1 MNRHTATCRSAL
13 LLCGALLLLGGC
25 ASRWQD
31 MFVSYSDQMVP
42 LRNQL
47 LLGHAAEALPEVRDS
62 TLGDDT
68 FVLDRLEQ
76 GRIAWLAGQD
86 AGSKQA
92 LTAADSRL
100 RWEDRQAQY
109 RLSQGLGQVGSLLT
123 NDQSMAYRTPDYERT
138 MLHHYLALNYLQRG
152 DAEGALVEVRRANQ
166 VQEQALK
173 RRADEVRKAK
183 DERDHAAAERDPE
196 DEMRQLMSR
205 GAPDLDR
212 LIGRVKNGF
221 QNAYTFYFSAVLYEA
236 AGDLNDAWVDY
247 QRGYQIAPDNQS
259 LQDALLRLAVLRGA
273 PDEIR
278 ATEKKVGRK
287 ALSLAKDQGQLVV
300 LFEDGLIPAR
310 RELFLPLPISTS
322 GGDFRTFTVA
332 IPYYDNRASNSGPL
346 TVEVDKLAWQ
356 TSELVR
362 LEALAAKDLQER
374 LPGMLTRQALR
385 LVAKEQMRQAAAKE
399 GGDVGNI
406 LVGIFNTLS
415 ERADTRSWLTL
426 PAQAS
431 SWQGM
436 VPAGDI
442 HLTLSAG
449 AAQRQLPLTIHKG
462 RTTLVWVQRLGAGLT
477 TRVMPL

>member
-1 MNRHTATCRSAL
+1 MRPASLTGL
-13 LLCGALLLLGGC
+13 LLAGLLLGGC

-31 MFVSYSDQMVP
+31 LFVSYSDQMVP
-42 LRNQL
+42 LRNLL
-47 LLGHAAEALPEVRDS
+47 LLGHAAEALPKVRES
-62 TLGDDT
+62 TPGDDT
-68 FVLDRLEQ
+68 YVLDQLER

-86 AGSKQA
+86 GVSKQGFA
-92 LTAADSRL
+92 AADSRL
-100 RWEDRQAQY
+100 AWEDSQAQY
-109 RLSQGLGQVGSLLT
+109 RLSHGLDQAGSLLT
-123 NDQSMAYRTPDYERT
+123 NDQTMAYRAPDYERT

-166 VQEQALK
+166 VQERALK
-173 RRADEVRKAK
+173 VRADEVRKAK
-183 DERDHAAAERDPE
+183 EESEEAEADTAAEG
-196 DEMRQLMSR
+196 EMRQMMSR
-205 GAPDLDR
+205 GAPELDR
-212 LIGRVKNGF
+212 LIGQVKNGF
-221 QNAYTFYFSAVLYEA
+221 QNAYTFYFSGVLYEA

-259 LQDALLRLAVLRGA
+259 LQDALLRLARLRGSV
-273 PDEIR
+273 DELKE
-278 ATEKKVGRK
+278 TEKRVGRK
-287 ALSLAKDQGQLVV
+287 APPLARDQGQLVV

-310 RELFLPLPISTS
+310 REIFLPLPISTS
-322 GGDFRTFTVA
+322 NGDFRTFTVA
-332 IPYYDNRASNSGPL
+332 VPYYDNRASDTGPL
-346 TVEVDKLAWQ
+346 TVSVGKRVEQ

-385 LVAKEQMRQAAAKE
+385 LVAKEQLRRSAAKE

-426 PAQAS
+426 PAEAS

-436 VPAGDI
+436 VPAGDVN
-442 HLTLSAG
+442 LTLGAG
-449 AAQRQLPLTIHKG
+449 AAQRQLPLTIHSG
-462 RTTLVWVQRLGAGLT
+462 RTTLVWVQRLGAGLS

>member
-1 MNRHTATCRSAL
+1 MHRHRLTCRSAL

-86 AGSKQA
+86 ADSKQA
-92 LTAADSRL
+92 FNAADSRL
-100 RWEDRQAQY
+100 QWEDNQAQY
-109 RLSQGLGQVGSLLT
+109 RLSHGLDQVGSLLT

-138 MLHHYLALNYLQRG
+138 MLHHYLALGYLQRG

-166 VQEQALK
+166 VQEHALK
-173 RRADEVRKAK
+173 QRADEVRKAK
-183 DERDHAAAERDPE
+183 DESEEGEVNTATEG
-196 DEMRQLMSR
+196 EMRQLMSR

-221 QNAYTFYFSAVLYEA
+221 QNAYT
-236 AGDLNDAWVDY
+236 
-247 QRGYQIAPDNQS
+247 QIAPDNRS
-259 LQDALLRLAVLRGA
+259 LQDALLRLARLRGS
-273 PDEIR
+273 PEEIR
-278 ATEKKVGRK
+278 ETEKKVGRK
-287 ALSLAKDQGQLVV
+287 APSLAPSNATQQGQLVV

-322 GGDFRTFTVA
+322 SGDFRTFTVA
-332 IPYYDNRASNSGPL
+332 IPYYDNRASDTGPL
-346 TVEVDKLAWQ
+346 TVAVGNRVEQ

-385 LVAKEQMRQAAAKE
+385 LVAKEQLRHTAAKE

-436 VPAGDI
+436 VPVGDVN
-442 HLTLSAG
+442 LTLGAG
-449 AAQRQLPLTIHKG
+449 AAQRQLPLTIHRG

>member
-1 MNRHTATCRSAL
+1 MSPFPRLAGL
-13 LLCGALLLLGGC
+13 LLASTLLGGC
-25 ASRWQD
+25 ASQWQD

-47 LLGHAAEALPEVRDS
+47 LLGHAAEALPEVRES

-68 FVLDRLEQ
+68 YVLDRLEQ

-92 LTAADSRL
+92 FAAADSRL
-100 RWEDRQAQY
+100 EWEDNQAEY
-109 RLSQGLGQVGSLLT
+109 RLSQGLSQAGSLLT
-123 NDQSMAYRTPDYERT
+123 NDQSMAYLTPDYERT

-152 DAEGALVEVRRANQ
+152 DADGALVEVRRANQ
-166 VQEQALK
+166 VQERALK
-173 RRADEVRKAK
+173 ARAGEVSKAREK
-183 DERDHAAAERDPE
+183 GVEASTERN
-196 DEMRQLMSR
+196 MRQLMSR

-212 LIGRVKNGF
+212 LIGKVKNGF
-221 QNAYTFYFSAVLYEA
+221 QNAYTFYFSGVLYEA

-259 LQDALLRLAVLRGA
+259 LQDALLRLARLRGS
-273 PDEIR
+273 PDELKE
-278 ATEKKVGRK
+278 TEKKVGRK
-287 ALSLAKDQGQLVV
+287 APPLTRNQGQLVV

-322 GGDFRTFTVA
+322 SGDFRTFTVA
-332 IPYYDNRASNSGPL
+332 VPYYDNRASQTGPL
-346 TVEVDKLAWQ
+346 VVSVGKRIEQ

-385 LVAKEQMRQAAAKE
+385 LVAKEQLRRTAAKE

-436 VPAGDI
+436 LPTGDVQ
-442 HLTLSAG
+442 LTLGAGSAM
-449 AAQRQLPLTIHKG
+449 RQLPLTIHGG

>member
-1 MNRHTATCRSAL
+1 MRPASLTGL
-13 LLCGALLLLGGC
+13 LLAGLLLGGC

-31 MFVSYSDQMVP
+31 LFVSYSDQMVP

-47 LLGHAAEALPEVRDS
+47 LLGHAAEALPKVRES
-62 TLGDDT
+62 TPGDDT
-68 FVLDRLEQ
+68 YVLDQLEK

-86 AGSKQA
+86 AISKQGFA
-92 LTAADSRL
+92 AADSRL
-100 RWEDRQAQY
+100 AWEESQAQY
-109 RLSQGLGQVGSLLT
+109 RLSHGLDQAGSLLT
-123 NDQSMAYRTPDYERT
+123 NDQTMAYRAPDYERT

-166 VQEQALK
+166 VQERALK
-173 RRADEVRKAK
+173 ARADEVRKAK
-183 DERDHAAAERDPE
+183 EKSEEAEADG
-196 DEMRQLMSR
+196 EMRQLMSR
-205 GAPDLDR
+205 GAPELDR

-221 QNAYTFYFSAVLYEA
+221 QNAYTFYFSGVLYEA

-259 LQDALLRLAVLRGA
+259 LQDALLRLARLRGSS
-273 PDEIR
+273 DELKE
-278 ATEKKVGRK
+278 TEKKVGRK
-287 ALSLAKDQGQLVV
+287 APPPAKDQGQLVV

-310 RELFLPLPISTS
+310 REIFLPLPISTS
-322 GGDFRTFTVA
+322 SGDFRTFTVA
-332 IPYYDNRASNSGPL
+332 VPYYDNRASDTGPL
-346 TVEVDKLAWQ
+346 TVSVGRQAGR
-356 TSELVR
+356 TSSLVR
-362 LEALAAKDLQER
+362 LESLAAKDLQER

-385 LVAKEQMRQAAAKE
+385 LVAKEQLRRSAAKE

-426 PAQAS
+426 PAEAS

-436 VPAGDI
+436 VPAGEVQ
-442 HLTLSAG
+442 LQLGAGSAM
-449 AAQRQLPLTIHKG
+449 RTLPLTVHAG
-462 RTTLVWVQRLGAGLT
+462 RTTLVWVQRLGAGLS

>member
-1 MNRHTATCRSAL
+1 MRPASLTGL
-13 LLCGALLLLGGC
+13 LLAGLLLGGC

-31 MFVSYSDQMVP
+31 LFVSYSDQMVP

-47 LLGHAAEALPEVRDS
+47 LLGHAAEALPKVRES
-62 TLGDDT
+62 TPGDDT
-68 FVLDRLEQ
+68 YVLDQLER

-86 AGSKQA
+86 AISKQGFA
-92 LTAADSRL
+92 AADSRL
-100 RWEDRQAQY
+100 AWEDNQAQY
-109 RLSQGLGQVGSLLT
+109 RLSQGLAQAGSLLT
-123 NDQSMAYRTPDYERT
+123 NDQTMAYRAPDYERT

-166 VQEQALK
+166 VQERALK
-173 RRADEVRKAK
+173 ARADEVRKAK
-183 DERDHAAAERDPE
+183 EESEEAEADTATE
-196 DEMRQLMSR
+196 GEMRQLMSR
-205 GAPDLDR
+205 GAPELDR
-212 LIGRVKNGF
+212 LIGQVKNGF
-221 QNAYTFYFSAVLYEA
+221 QNAYTFYFSGVLYEA

-259 LQDALLRLAVLRGA
+259 LQDALLRLARLRGSV
-273 PDEIR
+273 DELR
-278 ATEKKVGRK
+278 ETEKRVGRK
-287 ALSLAKDQGQLVV
+287 APPLARDQGQLVV

-310 RELFLPLPISTS
+310 REIFLPLPISTS
-322 GGDFRTFTVA
+322 SGDFRTFTVA
-332 IPYYDNRASNSGPL
+332 VPYYDNRASDTGPL
-346 TVEVDKLAWQ
+346 TVSAGKQAGR
-356 TSELVR
+356 TSSLVR

-385 LVAKEQMRQAAAKE
+385 LVAKEQLRRSAAKE

-426 PAQAS
+426 PAEAS

-436 VPAGDI
+436 VPAGEVQ
-442 HLTLSAG
+442 LRLGAGSAM
-449 AAQRQLPLTIHKG
+449 RTLPLTVHAG
-462 RTTLVWVQRLGAGLT
+462 RTTLVWVQRLGAGLS

>member
-1 MNRHTATCRSAL
+1 MRPASLTGL
-13 LLCGALLLLGGC
+13 LLAGLLLGGC

-31 MFVSYSDQMVP
+31 LFVSYSDQMVP

-47 LLGHAAEALPEVRDS
+47 LLGHAAEALPKVRES
-62 TLGDDT
+62 TPGDDT
-68 FVLDRLEQ
+68 YVLDQLER

-86 AGSKQA
+86 AISKQGFA
-92 LTAADSRL
+92 AADSRL
-100 RWEDRQAQY
+100 AWEESQARY
-109 RLSQGLGQVGSLLT
+109 RLSQGLAQAGSLLT
-123 NDQSMAYRTPDYERT
+123 NDQTMAYRTPDYERT

-166 VQEQALK
+166 VQERALK
-173 RRADEVRKAK
+173 ARADEVRKAK
-183 DERDHAAAERDPE
+183 EESEEAEADGN
-196 DEMRQLMSR
+196 MRQLMSR
-205 GAPDLDR
+205 GAPELDR

-221 QNAYTFYFSAVLYEA
+221 QNAYTFYFSGVLYEA

-259 LQDALLRLAVLRGA
+259 LQDALLRLARLRGSS
-273 PDEIR
+273 DELKD
-278 ATEKKVGRK
+278 TEKKVGRK
-287 ALSLAKDQGQLVV
+287 APPLAKDQGQLVV

-310 RELFLPLPISTS
+310 REIFLPLPISTS
-322 GGDFRTFTVA
+322 SGDFRTFTVA
-332 IPYYDNRASNSGPL
+332 VPYYDNRASDTGPL
-346 TVEVDKLAWQ
+346 TVSVGRQAGR
-356 TSELVR
+356 TSSLVR
-362 LEALAAKDLQER
+362 LESLAAKDLQER

-385 LVAKEQMRQAAAKE
+385 LVAKEQVRRTAAKE

-426 PAQAS
+426 PAEAS

-436 VPAGDI
+436 VPAGEVQ
-442 HLTLSAG
+442 LQLGAGSAM
-449 AAQRQLPLTIHKG
+449 RTLPLTVHAG
-462 RTTLVWVQRLGAGLT
+462 RTTLVWVQRLGAGLS

>member
-1 MNRHTATCRSAL
+1 MRPASLTGL
-13 LLCGALLLLGGC
+13 LLAGLLLGGC

-31 MFVSYSDQMVP
+31 LFVSYSDQMVP

-47 LLGHAAEALPEVRDS
+47 LLGHAAEALPKVRES
-62 TLGDDT
+62 TPGDDT
-68 FVLDRLEQ
+68 YVLDQLEK

-86 AGSKQA
+86 AISKQGFA
-92 LTAADSRL
+92 AADSRL
-100 RWEDRQAQY
+100 AWEDNQAQY
-109 RLSQGLGQVGSLLT
+109 RLSQGLAQAGSLLT
-123 NDQSMAYRTPDYERT
+123 NDQTMAYRAPDYERT

-166 VQEQALK
+166 VQERALK
-173 RRADEVRKAK
+173 ARADEVRKAK
-183 DERDHAAAERDPE
+183 EKSEESEAEG
-196 DEMRQLMSR
+196 EMRQLMSR
-205 GAPDLDR
+205 GAPELDR

-221 QNAYTFYFSAVLYEA
+221 QNAYTFYFSGVLYEA

-259 LQDALLRLAVLRGA
+259 LQDALLRLARLRGSA
-273 PDEIR
+273 DELKE
-278 ATEKKVGRK
+278 TEKKVGRK
-287 ALSLAKDQGQLVV
+287 APRLAKDQGQLVV

-310 RELFLPLPISTS
+310 REIFLPLPISTS
-322 GGDFRTFTVA
+322 SGDFRTFTVA
-332 IPYYDNRASNSGPL
+332 VPYYDNRASDTGPL
-346 TVEVDKLAWQ
+346 TVSVGKQAGR
-356 TSELVR
+356 TSSLVR
-362 LEALAAKDLQER
+362 LESLAAKDLQER

-385 LVAKEQMRQAAAKE
+385 LVAKEQLRRSAAKE

-426 PAQAS
+426 PAEAS

-436 VPAGDI
+436 VPAGEVQ
-442 HLTLSAG
+442 LQLGAGSAM
-449 AAQRQLPLTIHKG
+449 RTLPLTVHAG
-462 RTTLVWVQRLGAGLT
+462 RTTLVWVQRLGAGLS

>member
-1 MNRHTATCRSAL
+1 MRPASLTGL
-13 LLCGALLLLGGC
+13 LLAGLLLGGC

-31 MFVSYSDQMVP
+31 LFVSYSDQMVP

-47 LLGHAAEALPEVRDS
+47 LLGHAAEALPKVRES
-62 TLGDDT
+62 TPGNDT
-68 FVLDRLEQ
+68 YVLDQLER

-86 AGSKQA
+86 AISKQGFA
-92 LTAADSRL
+92 AADSRL
-100 RWEDRQAQY
+100 AWEDSQAQY
-109 RLSQGLGQVGSLLT
+109 RLSQGLAQVGSLLT
-123 NDQSMAYRTPDYERT
+123 NDQTMAYRAPDYERT

-166 VQEQALK
+166 VQERALK
-173 RRADEVRKAK
+173 ARADEVRKAK
-183 DERDHAAAERDPE
+183 EESEEAEADTATE
-196 DEMRQLMSR
+196 GEMRQLMSR
-205 GAPDLDR
+205 GAPELDR
-212 LIGRVKNGF
+212 LIGQVKNGF
-221 QNAYTFYFSAVLYEA
+221 QNAYTFYFSGVLYEA

-259 LQDALLRLAVLRGA
+259 LQDALLRLARLRGSV
-273 PDEIR
+273 DELKE
-278 ATEKKVGRK
+278 TEKRVGRK
-287 ALSLAKDQGQLVV
+287 APPLARDQGQLVV

-310 RELFLPLPISTS
+310 REIFLPLPISTS
-322 GGDFRTFTVA
+322 SGDFRTFTVA
-332 IPYYDNRASNSGPL
+332 VPYYDNRGSDTGPL
-346 TVEVDKLAWQ
+346 TVSVGKRVEQ

-385 LVAKEQMRQAAAKE
+385 LMAKEQLRRSAAKE

-426 PAQAS
+426 PAEAS

-436 VPAGDI
+436 VPAGEVQ
-442 HLTLSAG
+442 LRLGAGSAM
-449 AAQRQLPLTIHKG
+449 RTLPLTVHAG
-462 RTTLVWVQRLGAGLT
+462 RTTLVWVQRLGAGLS

>member
-1 MNRHTATCRSAL
+1 MRPASLTGL
-13 LLCGALLLLGGC
+13 LLAGLLLGGC

-31 MFVSYSDQMVP
+31 LFVSYSDQMVP

-47 LLGHAAEALPEVRDS
+47 LLGHAAEALPKVRES
-62 TLGDDT
+62 TPGDDT
-68 FVLDRLEQ
+68 YVLDQLER

-86 AGSKQA
+86 AISKQGFA
-92 LTAADSRL
+92 AADSRL
-100 RWEDRQAQY
+100 AWEESQARY
-109 RLSQGLGQVGSLLT
+109 RLSQGLAQAGSLLT
-123 NDQSMAYRTPDYERT
+123 NDQTMAYRTPDYERT

-166 VQEQALK
+166 VQERALK
-173 RRADEVRKAK
+173 ARAGEVRKAK
-183 DERDHAAAERDPE
+183 EESEEAEADGN
-196 DEMRQLMSR
+196 MRQLMSR
-205 GAPDLDR
+205 GAPELDR
-212 LIGRVKNGF
+212 LIGQVKNGF
-221 QNAYTFYFSAVLYEA
+221 QNAYTFYFSGVLYEA

-259 LQDALLRLAVLRGA
+259 LQDALLRLARLRGFA
-273 PDEIR
+273 DELRDI
-278 ATEKKVGRK
+278 EKKVGRK
-287 ALSLAKDQGQLVV
+287 APPLVKGQGQLVV

-310 RELFLPLPISTS
+310 REIFLPLPISTS
-322 GGDFRTFTVA
+322 SGDFRTFTVA
-332 IPYYDNRASNSGPL
+332 VPYYDNRASDTGPL
-346 TVEVDKLAWQ
+346 TVSAGSQVGR
-356 TSELVR
+356 TSSLVR

-385 LVAKEQMRQAAAKE
+385 LVAKEQVRRTAAKE

-426 PAQAS
+426 PAEAS

-436 VPAGDI
+436 LPAGEVQ
-442 HLTLSAG
+442 LQLGAGSAM
-449 AAQRQLPLTIHKG
+449 RTLPLTVHGG
-462 RTTLVWVQRLGAGLT
+462 RTTLVWVQRLGNRLT

>member
-1 MNRHTATCRSAL
+1 MRPASLTGL
-13 LLCGALLLLGGC
+13 LLAGLLLGGC

-31 MFVSYSDQMVP
+31 LFVSYSDQMVP

-47 LLGHAAEALPEVRDS
+47 LLGHAAEALPEVRES
-62 TLGDDT
+62 TPGDDT
-68 FVLDRLEQ
+68 YVLDQLEK

-86 AGSKQA
+86 AISKQGFA
-92 LTAADSRL
+92 AADSRL
-100 RWEDRQAQY
+100 AWEDNQARY
-109 RLSQGLGQVGSLLT
+109 RLSQGLAQAGSLLT
-123 NDQSMAYRTPDYERT
+123 NDQTMAYRTPDYERT

-166 VQEQALK
+166 VQERALK
-173 RRADEVRKAK
+173 ARADEVRKAK
-183 DERDHAAAERDPE
+183 EKSEESEAEG
-196 DEMRQLMSR
+196 EMRQLMSR
-205 GAPDLDR
+205 GAPELDR

-221 QNAYTFYFSAVLYEA
+221 QNAYTFYFSGVLYEA

-259 LQDALLRLAVLRGA
+259 LQDALLRLARLRGSS
-273 PDEIR
+273 DELKE
-278 ATEKKVGRK
+278 TEKKVGRK
-287 ALSLAKDQGQLVV
+287 APPPAKDQGQLVV

-310 RELFLPLPISTS
+310 REIFLPLPISTS
-322 GGDFRTFTVA
+322 SGDFRTFTVA
-332 IPYYDNRASNSGPL
+332 APYYDNRASDTGPL
-346 TVEVDKLAWQ
+346 TVSVGKQAGR
-356 TSELVR
+356 TSSLVR
-362 LEALAAKDLQER
+362 LESLAAKDLQER

-385 LVAKEQMRQAAAKE
+385 LVAKEQLRRSAAKE

-426 PAQAS
+426 PAEAS

-436 VPAGDI
+436 VPAGEVQ
-442 HLTLSAG
+442 LQLGAGSAM
-449 AAQRQLPLTIHKG
+449 RTLPLTVHAG
-462 RTTLVWVQRLGAGLT
+462 RTTLVWVQRLGAGLS

>member
-1 MNRHTATCRSAL
+1 MRHSRSTCRRTL
-13 LLCGALLLLGGC
+13 LLCGVLLWLGGC

-47 LLGHAAEALPEVRDS
+47 LLGHAAEALPEVRDT

-92 LTAADSRL
+92 FSAADSRL
-100 RWEDRQAQY
+100 EWEDNQAEY
-109 RLSQGLGQVGSLLT
+109 RLSRGLDQVGSLLT
-123 NDQSMAYRTPDYERT
+123 NDQLMAYRTPDYERT
-138 MLHHYLALNYLQRG
+138 MLHHYLALGYLQRG
-152 DAEGALVEVRRANQ
+152 DANGALVEVRRANQ

-173 RRADEVRKAK
+173 RRADEVRNTNEES
-183 DERDHAAAERDPE
+183 DEAAVEA
-196 DEMRQLMSR
+196 EMRQLMSR

-212 LIGRVKNGF
+212 LVGRVKNGF

-259 LQDALLRLAVLRGA
+259 LQDALLRLARLRGS
-273 PDEIR
+273 PEEIR
-278 ATEKKVGRK
+278 ETENKVGRK
-287 ALSLAKDQGQLVV
+287 APPLAPSIAKQQGQLVV

-310 RELFLPLPISTS
+310 RELFLPLPIATS
-322 GGDFRTFTVA
+322 RGDFRTFTVA
-332 IPYYDNRASNSGPL
+332 IPYYDNRASDNHPL
-346 TVEVDKLAWQ
+346 TMTLGKRAWQ

-374 LPGMLTRQALR
+374 LPGMLARQALR
-385 LVAKEQMRQAAAKE
+385 LVAKEQMRHTAAKE

-431 SWQGM
+431 SWQAM
-436 VPAGDI
+436 IPAGDI
-442 HLTLSAG
+442 NLTLSAG
-449 AAQRQLPLTIHKG
+449 AVQRQLPLTIHSG
-462 RTTLVWVQRLGAGLT
+462 RTTLIWVQRLGASLT

>member
-1 MNRHTATCRSAL
+1 MRPASLTGL
-13 LLCGALLLLGGC
+13 LLAGLLLGGC

-31 MFVSYSDQMVP
+31 LFVSYSDQMVP

-47 LLGHAAEALPEVRDS
+47 LLGHAAEALPKVRES
-62 TLGDDT
+62 IPGDDT
-68 FVLDRLEQ
+68 YVLDQLEK

-86 AGSKQA
+86 AISKQGFA
-92 LTAADSRL
+92 AADSRL
-100 RWEDRQAQY
+100 AWEDTQARY
-109 RLSQGLGQVGSLLT
+109 RLSQGLAQAGSLLT
-123 NDQSMAYRTPDYERT
+123 NDQTMAYRAPDYERT

-166 VQEQALK
+166 VQERALK
-173 RRADEVRKAK
+173 ARADEVRKAK
-183 DERDHAAAERDPE
+183 EKSEEAEAE
-196 DEMRQLMSR
+196 GEMRQLMSR
-205 GAPDLDR
+205 GAPELDR

-221 QNAYTFYFSAVLYEA
+221 QNAYTFYFSGVLYEA

-259 LQDALLRLAVLRGA
+259 LQDALLRLARLRGSA
-273 PDEIR
+273 DELKE
-278 ATEKKVGRK
+278 TEKKVGRK
-287 ALSLAKDQGQLVV
+287 APPLAKDQGQLVV

-310 RELFLPLPISTS
+310 REIFLPLPISTS
-322 GGDFRTFTVA
+322 SGDFRTFTVA
-332 IPYYDNRASNSGPL
+332 VPYYDNRASDTGPL
-346 TVEVDKLAWQ
+346 TVSVGKQAGR
-356 TSELVR
+356 TSSLVR

-385 LVAKEQMRQAAAKE
+385 LVAKEQLRRSAAKE

-426 PAQAS
+426 PAEAS
-431 SWQGM
+431 SWQG
-436 VPAGDI
+436 VLPAGEVQ
-442 HLTLSAG
+442 LQLGAGSAM
-449 AAQRQLPLTIHKG
+449 RILPLRVHAG
-462 RTTLVWVQRLGAGLT
+462 RTTLVWVQRLGAGLS

>member
-1 MNRHTATCRSAL
+1 MRPASLTGL
-13 LLCGALLLLGGC
+13 LLAGLLLGGC

-31 MFVSYSDQMVP
+31 LFVSYSDQMVP

-47 LLGHAAEALPEVRDS
+47 LLGHAAEALPKVRES
-62 TLGDDT
+62 TPGDDT
-68 FVLDRLEQ
+68 YVLDQLEK

-86 AGSKQA
+86 GVSKQGFA
-92 LTAADSRL
+92 AADSRL
-100 RWEDRQAQY
+100 AWEESQAKY
-109 RLSQGLGQVGSLLT
+109 RLSQGLAQAGSLLT
-123 NDQSMAYRTPDYERT
+123 NDQTMAYRAPDYERT

-166 VQEQALK
+166 VQERALK
-173 RRADEVRKAK
+173 ARADEVRKAK
-183 DERDHAAAERDPE
+183 EKSEESEADG
-196 DEMRQLMSR
+196 EMRQLMSR
-205 GAPDLDR
+205 GAPELDR

-221 QNAYTFYFSAVLYEA
+221 QNAYTFYFSGVLYEA

-259 LQDALLRLAVLRGA
+259 LQDALLRLARLRGSA
-273 PDEIR
+273 DELKE
-278 ATEKKVGRK
+278 TEKKVGRK
-287 ALSLAKDQGQLVV
+287 APPLAKDQGQLVV

-310 RELFLPLPISTS
+310 REIFLPLPISTS
-322 GGDFRTFTVA
+322 SGDFRTFTVA
-332 IPYYDNRASNSGPL
+332 VPYYDNRASDTGPL
-346 TVEVDKLAWQ
+346 TVSVDKQAGR
-356 TSELVR
+356 TSSLVR
-362 LEALAAKDLQER
+362 LESLAAKDLQER

-385 LVAKEQMRQAAAKE
+385 LVAKEQLRRSAAKE

-426 PAQAS
+426 PAEAS

-436 VPAGDI
+436 VPAGEVQ
-442 HLTLSAG
+442 LQLGAGSAM
-449 AAQRQLPLTIHKG
+449 RTLPLTVHAG
-462 RTTLVWVQRLGAGLT
+462 RTTLVWVQRLGAGLS

>member
-1 MNRHTATCRSAL
+1 
-13 LLCGALLLLGGC
+13 
-25 ASRWQD
+25 

-62 TLGDDT
+62 ALGDDT

-92 LTAADSRL
+92 FSAADSRL
-100 RWEDRQAQY
+100 EWEAEQAQY
-109 RLSQGLGQVGSLLT
+109 RLSHGLDQVGSLLS

-152 DAEGALVEVRRANQ
+152 DADGALVEVRRANQ

-183 DERDHAAAERDPE
+183 DENDDTAADRDTEG
-196 DEMRQLMSR
+196 EMRQLMSR

-212 LIGRVKNGF
+212 LIGKVKNGF

-247 QRGYQIAPDNQS
+247 QRGYQIAPDNRS
-259 LQDALLRLAVLRGA
+259 LQDALLRLAQLRGA

-278 ATEKKVGRK
+278 ATEKKIGRK
-287 ALSLAKDQGQLVV
+287 APPPTKNQGQLVV

-322 GGDFRTFTVA
+322 RGDFRTFTVA
-332 IPYYDNRASNSGPL
+332 IPYYDNRASETGPL
-346 TVEVDKLAWQ
+346 TVEVGKRVEQ

-385 LVAKEQMRQAAAKE
+385 LVAKEQLRRSAAKE

-436 VPAGDI
+436 LPAGAI
-442 HLTLSAG
+442 QLTLGAG
-449 AAQRQLPLTIHKG
+449 AAQRQLPLTINSG

>member
-1 MNRHTATCRSAL
+1 MRPASLTGL
-13 LLCGALLLLGGC
+13 LLAGLLLGGC

-31 MFVSYSDQMVP
+31 LFVSYSDQMVP

-47 LLGHAAEALPEVRDS
+47 LLGHAAEALPKVRES
-62 TLGDDT
+62 TPGDDT
-68 FVLDRLEQ
+68 YVLDQLER

-86 AGSKQA
+86 GVSKQGFA
-92 LTAADSRL
+92 AADSRL
-100 RWEDRQAQY
+100 AWEDSQAQY
-109 RLSQGLGQVGSLLT
+109 RLSHGLDQAGSLLT
-123 NDQSMAYRTPDYERT
+123 NDQTMAYRAPDYERT

-166 VQEQALK
+166 VQERALK
-173 RRADEVRKAK
+173 VRADEVRKAK
-183 DERDHAAAERDPE
+183 EESEETEADTAAEG
-196 DEMRQLMSR
+196 EMRQLMSR
-205 GAPDLDR
+205 GAPELDR
-212 LIGRVKNGF
+212 LIGQVKNGF
-221 QNAYTFYFSAVLYEA
+221 QNAYTFYFSGVLYEA

-259 LQDALLRLAVLRGA
+259 LQDALLRLARLRGSA
-273 PDEIR
+273 DELKE
-278 ATEKKVGRK
+278 TEKRVGRK
-287 ALSLAKDQGQLVV
+287 APPLARDQGQLVV

-310 RELFLPLPISTS
+310 REIFLPLPISTS
-322 GGDFRTFTVA
+322 SGDFRTFTVA
-332 IPYYDNRASNSGPL
+332 VPYYDNRASDTGPL
-346 TVEVDKLAWQ
+346 TVSAGKQAGR
-356 TSELVR
+356 TSSLVR

-385 LVAKEQMRQAAAKE
+385 LVAKEQLRRSAAKE

-426 PAQAS
+426 PAEAS

-436 VPAGDI
+436 VPAGEVQ
-442 HLTLSAG
+442 LRLGAGSAM
-449 AAQRQLPLTIHKG
+449 RTLPLTVHAG
-462 RTTLVWVQRLGAGLT
+462 RTTLVWVQRLGAGLS